1 MSRPIDVVL
10 GRLEGVRRCGRGW
23 RADSPCGSRSRGA
36 LSIAESDAGGVLLC
50 DFSGY
55 SVAEVCDAIGL
66 KVSDLYP
73 ERAKE
78 QTPADRRANRDAL
91 ALTTVRAAAE
101 VLAAEALVL
110 LAAAGWLRSGEPLP
124 TVELD
129 RLQVAERR
137 IDAAR
142 LALSAE
148 VLR

>member
-78 QTPADRRANRDAL
+78 QTPADRKANRDAM
-91 ALTTVRAAAE
+91 ALTGARAAAE
-101 VLAAEALVL
+101 VLAAEGTIVL
-110 LAAAGWLRSGEPLP
+110 SAVGWLLKGEPLP
-124 TVELD
+124 EVEVE
-129 RLQVAERR
+129 RLRMAGRR
-137 IDAAR
+137 IDAVRDA
-142 LALSAE
+142 LACE
-148 VLR
+148 VRS